1 MSKLRVKE
9 IAHSNGTVAATVGA
23 TGILTASTG
32 YGVST
37 GMVKLADAEW
47 TTDTDGVNFDVFDTT
62 KYINYKMYWWV
73 SHESEAGDATTTS
86 WYQTG
91 MCFRD
96 SNGNLD
102 GSGVYDNN
110 TSWVPSNSTDPTTNS
125 SQSGAQNRIW
135 LCGNGNAFDSQGEV
149 LISIPPNSSFRAC
162 VRGVSQLVGAPRNS
176 SSAGSNYCEEFSSV
190 LFTGSNTNPSLLT
203 GFRFCSFRGTTGNY
217 SQRGYVSVYG
227 IER

>member
-1 MSKLRVKE
+1 MSNLRVGAIDSVNGNNALS
-9 IAHSNGTVAATVGA
+9 IAADGSMTHSGNA
-23 TGILTASTG
+23 ISTC
-32 YGVST
+32 
-37 GMVKLADAEW
+37 MVKLAEAEW
-47 TTDTDGVNFDVFDTT
+47 STNTDGVNFDVINTS

-73 SHESEAGDATTTS
+73 SHESVEGESTTSS

-102 GSGVYDNN
+102 GSGAYDNN
-110 TSWVPSNSTDPTTNS
+110 TSWVPSGSTDPTTNA
-125 SQSGAQNRIW
+125 SQAGAQNRIW
-135 LCGNGNAFDSQGEV
+135 LCGNGNQYDSQGEV

-162 VRGVSQLVGAPRNS
+162 VRGVSQLVGTPRYS
-176 SSAGSNYCEEFSSV
+176 GAGVGANYCEEFSSV
-190 LFTGSNTNPSLLT
+190 LVAGSNTDPTLLT

-217 SQRGYVSVYG
+217 SQRGYASVYG

>member
-9 IAHSNGTVAATVGA
+9 IAHSNGTVAATIATSGA
-23 TGILTASTG
+23 LTLGTG

-73 SHESEAGDATTTS
+73 SHDSTLGNATTTA

-91 MCFRD
+91 LCFRNA
-96 SNGNLD
+96 SGNID

-110 TSWVPSNSTDPTTNS
+110 TRWVSSGGPTPTWNST
-125 SQSGAQNRIW
+125 QAGAQSRIW
-135 LCGNGNAFDSQGEV
+135 LAGNGEAYDSQGEV
-149 LISIPPNSSFRAC
+149 LISIPPSSSFRAC
-162 VRGVSQLVGAPRNS
+162 VRGISQLVGAPRNS
-176 SSAGSNYCEEFSSV
+176 SGAGSNYIEEFASV
-190 LFTGSNTNPSLLT
+190 MVAGSTDPTQLT

-217 SQRGYVSVYG
+217 SQRGYATVYG